1 MCLVNKLQ
9 LTFLLKFGKI
19 KKKRFYERNGFMIN
33 GVLGYSTYYNNNES
47 YLRGVAAATEAE
59 AVTRAA
65 IPVKSATE
73 AANANASNYG
83 GFAKSSHFEG
93 SVNGF
98 ANQAKMKHLNEEE
111 LQLLKKPDAA
121 KTPQE
126 VMEDSECKTCAER
139 KYQDGSD
146 DPGVSFKTP
155 GHIAPEESAAKVRS
169 HEYEHVTREQTKA
182 LREDRKV
189 VSQTVT
195 LHTSICPECGKAYV
209 SGGVTNTVTKGAN
222 KANEEAKPTENE
234 KASD

>member
-1 MCLVNKLQ
+1 ML
-9 LTFLLKFGKI
+9 
-19 KKKRFYERNGFMIN
+19 N

-59 AVTRAA
+59 AVARAA

-73 AANANASNYG
+73 AANTSASNYG
-83 GFAKSSHFEG
+83 GFSKSSHFEG
-93 SVNGF
+93 SVNGL
-98 ANQAKMKHLNEEE
+98 ANQTKMKHLNEEE

-146 DPGVSFKTP
+146 DPGVSFKTAA
-155 GHIAPEESAAKVRS
+155 HIAPEQAAAKVRS
-169 HEYEHVTREQTKA
+169 HEYEHVSREQAKA
-182 LREDRKV
+182 RREDRKV
-189 VSQTVT
+189 VSQSVT
-195 LHTSICPECGKAYV
+195 IHTSICPECGRSYV

-222 KANEEAKPTENE
+222 KAVEESKTADNE
-234 KASD
+234 KAQD

>member
-1 MCLVNKLQ
+1 ML
-9 LTFLLKFGKI
+9 
-19 KKKRFYERNGFMIN
+19 N

-59 AVTRAA
+59 AVARAA

-73 AANANASNYG
+73 AANTSASNYG
-83 GFAKSSHFEG
+83 GFSKSSHFEG
-93 SVNGF
+93 SVNGL
-98 ANQAKMKHLNEEE
+98 ANQTKMKHLNEEE

-146 DPGVSFKTP
+146 DPGVSFKTAA
-155 GHIAPEESAAKVRS
+155 HIAPEQAAAKVRS
-169 HEYEHVTREQTKA
+169 HEYEHVSREQAKA
-182 LREDRKV
+182 RREDRKV
-189 VSQTVT
+189 VSQSVT
-195 LHTSICPECGKAYV
+195 IHTSICPECGRAYV

-222 KANEEAKPTENE
+222 KAVEESKTADNE
-234 KASD
+234 KAQD